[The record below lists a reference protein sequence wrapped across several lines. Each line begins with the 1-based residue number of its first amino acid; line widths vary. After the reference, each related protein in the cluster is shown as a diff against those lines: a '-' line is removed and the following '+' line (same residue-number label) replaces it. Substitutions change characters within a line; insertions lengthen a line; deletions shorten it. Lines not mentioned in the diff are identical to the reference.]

1 MIHLKP
7 HEVALQQRLLVSG
20 QVGRQNRT
28 MPNGSVWGLRIKRF
42 VMGWAKLRLIVAAI
56 VFVFSILAE
65 AQIFKPVAFAST
77 PTPIPEMD
85 MANYANTKLSV
96 RDAIDLSIRRNF
108 SLRSQ
113 ALTIAQKENLKWASY
128 SDLFPQLSVTYDSEI
143 NRYRQASNS
152 GIFQGIHPSRWT
164 YRGQT
169 NNPTFQ
175 PLYPYRIDPYK
186 LMTLTATLTQP
197 LYNAGRLGNSY
208 RYAIMD
214 EIASGVDMATMCRD
228 LTNSVIQS
236 FYHVVLGKKLSEVA
250 DESIRELTAFKA
262 RAKALLKH
270 GEALRVDVSAAEA
283 TLAKSKARKSKVV
296 TDMQTAMAQLNFLLA
311 FPQGACLKLDDKISY
326 EPSPYKCPDIYMIAV
341 SNRSEVAKAN
351 ISIDQ
356 AKAQVKIAQ
365 SSLAPDINLQLQGQR
380 LNDDWNVL
388 DPEGTNDYSVQGT
401 LVWAFDIFRSR
412 ETVRKTRNAYA
423 QTFVNKEY
431 LVQQIMREVN
441 TAYLQVKQNEANVE
455 EFRTE
460 IKWRKDQLDR
470 IKAMYNQQLTTY
482 LNVMDAIASLDL
494 SKSNYF
500 TAAINH
506 IVAVAELERQMGT
519 LR

>member
-1 MIHLKP
+1 
-7 HEVALQQRLLVSG
+7 
-20 QVGRQNRT
+20 
-28 MPNGSVWGLRIKRF
+28 
-42 VMGWAKLRLIVAAI
+42 
-56 VFVFSILAE
+56 
-65 AQIFKPVAFAST
+65 
-77 PTPIPEMD
+77 
-85 MANYANTKLSV
+85 
-96 RDAIDLSIRRNF
+96 
-108 SLRSQ
+108 
-113 ALTIAQKENLKWASY
+113 
-128 SDLFPQLSVTYDSEI
+128 
-143 NRYRQASNS
+143 
-152 GIFQGIHPSRWT
+152 
-164 YRGQT
+164 
-169 NNPTFQ
+169 
-175 PLYPYRIDPYK
+175 
-186 LMTLTATLTQP
+186 
-197 LYNAGRLGNSY
+197 
-208 RYAIMD
+208 MD

-311 FPQGACLKLDDKISY
+311 FPQGACLKLDDKILY
-326 EPSPYKCPDIYMIAV
+326 EPSPYKCPDIYMTAV

-365 SSLAPDINLQLQGQR
+365 SALAPDINLQLQGQR

-423 QTFVNKEY
+423 QTYVNKEY

-494 SKSNYF
+494 SKSSYF
-500 TAAINH
+500 TAVINH
-506 IVAVAELERQMGT
+506 AIAVAELERQMGT